1 MIACRSQRSQKKAYL
16 KQKIRRPLNFNFPAG
31 KRGIVEASSSEPPG
45 KRPCPS
51 ASEATTT
58 HENGLHR
65 DDEGYVHVYTD
76 GSCENNGRSGA
87 RAGYGIWWADNHPL
101 NRGEAAA
108 KPTNNAAEIEAASQ
122 AVKLASKAGITKLRI
137 FTDSKFTIQ
146 CVTSWM
152 PSWKRNGWK
161 TAKNEPV
168 KNQKELEDLDCALK
182 QGTQYGL
189 SFIFCRLKY
198 LLLFPPSGYRN
209 QKIHKTH
216 KTKNL
221 HLWLKTIQPFVND

>member
-1 MIACRSQRSQKKAYL
+1 MDSHFIIL
-16 KQKIRRPLNFNFPAG
+16 THAG
-31 KRGIVEASSSEPPG
+31 KRSFAEEATTNGDQRPPG
-45 KRPCPS
+45 KRPRP
-51 ASEATTT
+51 SEATPGAALTQ
-58 HENGLHR
+58 ENGLHT
-65 DDEGYVHVYTD
+65 DQEGYVHVYTD

-108 KPTNNAAEIEAASQ
+108 KPTNNAAEIEAACQ
-122 AVKLASKAGITKLRI
+122 AVRLATKAGISRLKI

-168 KNQKELEDLDCALK
+168 KNQRELEELDCALN
-182 QGTQYGL
+182 QGT
-189 SFIFCRLKY
+189 
-198 LLLFPPSGYRN
+198 
-209 QKIHKTH
+209 
-216 KTKNL
+216 
-221 HLWLKTIQPFVND
+221 

>member
-1 MIACRSQRSQKKAYL
+1 M
-16 KQKIRRPLNFNFPAG
+16 
-31 KRGIVEASSSEPPG
+31 
-45 KRPCPS
+45 
-51 ASEATTT
+51 
-58 HENGLHR
+58 
-65 DDEGYVHVYTD
+65 
-76 GSCENNGRSGA
+76 
-87 RAGYGIWWADNHPL
+87 

-189 SFIFCRLKY
+189 SFIFL
-198 LLLFPPSGYRN
+198 
-209 QKIHKTH
+209 
-216 KTKNL
+216 
-221 HLWLKTIQPFVND
+221 